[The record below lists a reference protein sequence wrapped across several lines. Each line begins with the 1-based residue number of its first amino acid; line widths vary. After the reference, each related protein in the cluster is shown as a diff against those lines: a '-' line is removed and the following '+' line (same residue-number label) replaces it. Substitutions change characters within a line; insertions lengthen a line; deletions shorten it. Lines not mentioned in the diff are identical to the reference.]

1 LAPVLLDVR
10 FERQVTSSWKL
21 PLSAGEFVP
30 RSLEGTRELRALM
43 TLVSSTPIALGAPSP
58 ENLEPPELGFPQ
70 AHEFERLYA
79 AYFHHVTRWVRAFGC
94 RPADVDDVAQE
105 TFLVAR
111 RRLADFDGGN
121 AAGWLYR
128 IAQNVSRAQRRRAWL
143 RRTLF
148 REANDGVVD
157 TSQSPIEA
165 LEQRDARRLMQQI
178 LAQLTE
184 RRRTTFFLF
193 EIEGYSGEE
202 IAVLE
207 GVSVNTVYTRLHH
220 ARRDFM
226 TLLAA
231 AEAAEGEGKK

>member
-1 LAPVLLDVR
+1 
-10 FERQVTSSWKL
+10 
-21 PLSAGEFVP
+21 
-30 RSLEGTRELRALM
+30 M
-43 TLVSSTPIALGAPSP
+43 
-58 ENLEPPELGFPQ
+58 
-70 AHEFERLYA
+70 
-79 AYFHHVTRWVRAFGC
+79 
-94 RPADVDDVAQE
+94 
-105 TFLVAR
+105 
-111 RRLADFDGGN
+111 
-121 AAGWLYR
+121 
-128 IAQNVSRAQRRRAWL
+128 

-148 REANDGVVD
+148 REANDGVAD

-226 TLLAA
+226 ALLAA
-231 AEAAEGEGKK
+231 AEAAEGRGSK

>member
-1 LAPVLLDVR
+1 MAPV
-10 FERQVTSSWKL
+10 
-21 PLSAGEFVP
+21 P
-30 RSLEGTRELRALM
+30 
-43 TLVSSTPIALGAPSP
+43 STPIALGAPAP
-58 ENLEPPELGFPQ
+58 ESLEPPVFEYPP
-70 AHEFERLYA
+70 AREFERLYEG
-79 AYFHHVTRWVRAFGC
+79 YFHHVARWVRAFGC
-94 RPADVDDVAQE
+94 PPADIDDVAQE

-121 AAGWLYR
+121 PAGWLYR
-128 IAQNVSRAQRRRAWL
+128 IAQHVTRAQRRRGWV
-143 RRTLF
+143 RRMLF
-148 REANDGVVD
+148 REANERVADQG
-157 TSQSPIEA
+157 QSPIEA
-165 LEQRDARRLMQQI
+165 LEQRDARRLMQRI

-231 AEAAEGEGKK
+231 AEAEESQGNE

>member
-1 LAPVLLDVR
+1 L
-10 FERQVTSSWKL
+10 VTS
-21 PLSAGEFVP
+21 VP
-30 RSLEGTRELRALM
+30 
-43 TLVSSTPIALGAPSP
+43 STPKALG
-58 ENLEPPELGFPQ
+58 PPAAETPGRSAFEFPQ
-70 AHEFERLYA
+70 AHDFERLYA

-94 RPADVDDVAQE
+94 RPADIDDVAQE

-128 IAQNVSRAQRRRAWL
+128 IAQHVTRAQRRRAWV

-148 REANDGVVD
+148 REANDGFAD
-157 TSQSPIEA
+157 ASQHSPIEA
-165 LEQRDARRLMQQI
+165 LEQRDARRLMQRI

-184 RRRTTFFLF
+184 RRRTAFFLF

-226 TLLAA
+226 NLLAA
-231 AEAAEGEGKK
+231 AQAAEGRGNE

>member
-1 LAPVLLDVR
+1 MA
-10 FERQVTSSWKL
+10 S
-21 PLSAGEFVP
+21 VP
-30 RSLEGTRELRALM
+30 
-43 TLVSSTPIALGAPSP
+43 STPIALGAPAP
-58 ENLEPPELGFPQ
+58 ESLEPPAFEFPQ
-70 AHEFERLYA
+70 AHEFERLYT

-94 RPADVDDVAQE
+94 RPADIDDVAQE

-111 RRLADFDGGN
+111 RRLVDFDGKN
-121 AAGWLYR
+121 PAGWLYR
-128 IAQNVSRAQRRRAWL
+128 IAQHVTRATRRRAWV

-148 REANDGVVD
+148 REANDGLADV
-157 TSQSPIEA
+157 SQQSPIEA
-165 LEQRDARRLMQQI
+165 LEQREARRLMHRI

-184 RRRTTFFLF
+184 RRRTAFFLF

-231 AEAAEGEGKK
+231 AEAGKDRGGR

>member
-1 LAPVLLDVR
+1 MIL
-10 FERQVTSSWKL
+10 
-21 PLSAGEFVP
+21 VP
-30 RSLEGTRELRALM
+30 STR
-43 TLVSSTPIALGAPSP
+43 IALGAPAPESP
-58 ENLEPPELGFPQ
+58 ERHEFEFPQ
-70 AHEFERLYA
+70 ANEFERLYT

-94 RPADVDDVAQE
+94 RPADIDDVAQE

-111 RRLADFDGGN
+111 RRLPDFDGRN
-121 AAGWLYR
+121 PAGWLYR
-128 IAQNVSRAQRRRAWL
+128 IAQHVTRAHRRRAWV

-148 REANDGVVD
+148 REANEGIADVGQ
-157 TSQSPIEA
+157 QSPIEA

-184 RRRTTFFLF
+184 RRRTAFFLF
-193 EIEGYSGEE
+193 EVEGYSGEE

-231 AEAAEGEGKK
+231 AEAAEEAGTK